1 MRRGHG
7 SQGSRAAASVHL
19 FELSLSLSLSLSLCL
34 SFSLSPSSLSHVFP
48 SLEGFVEPILET
60 RLYLMVCSFQHE
72 LRNGLFFMET
82 SAKTGLGKQ
91 NRLMVFMMSV
101 DPITLAVLE
110 EAAAPA
116 VASERSFWS
125 R

>member
-19 FELSLSLSLSLSLCL
+19 FDLSLSLSLSLS
-34 SFSLSPSSLSHVFP
+34 VF
-48 SLEGFVEPILET
+48 L
-60 RLYLMVCSFQHE
+60 LYLMVCSFQHE